1 MSVERAVKLL
11 RRGEMV
17 LIYDDDR
24 REGETDIVF
33 PASSVE
39 PKDVRLMRRDGG
51 GLICVALSAEVCR
64 KLSLPYAFEIFRKA
78 SDILPENIIEAPG
91 DVKYDSH
98 SSFSIWVNH
107 RDVFTGITD
116 RDRALTIRE
125 IGKIA
130 ERVLSGEKVK
140 FGDYFRAPGHVPVLR
155 ASDGLLKTRR
165 GQTELSVALAEIAG
179 ITPAM
184 VICEMLD
191 EDTALPKSEA
201 RRYAEEKK
209 SVFLEGWEIVEAW
222 ERLQEEEAS

>member
-1 MSVERAVKLL
+1 MSIERAIELL
-11 RRGEMV
+11 RRGEMI

-33 PASSVE
+33 PAKVVGPE
-39 PKDVRLMRRDGG
+39 HVKVMRRDGG
-51 GLICVALSAEVCR
+51 GLICVALSSEIADR
-64 KLSLPYAFEIFRKA
+64 LSLPYAFEILKKA
-78 SDILPENIIEAPG
+78 EDILPERIIESPG
-91 DVKYDSH
+91 DVKYDAH

-125 IGKIA
+125 LGKIA
-130 ERVLSGEKVK
+130 EKVERGEYVK
-140 FGDYFRAPGHVPVLR
+140 FGEFFRSPGHVPILR
-155 ASDGLLKTRR
+155 ASDGLLKSRR

-191 EDTALPKSEA
+191 EEVALSKNKA
-201 RRYAEEKK
+201 KKYAEERG

-222 ERLQEEEAS
+222 EKLHEDAS